1 MPEKPGAKNSTKLDR
16 CSIGMLQRMCAGV
29 QRHISENCAVLD
41 RASAP
46 PLAYTKLLH
55 ECLLRRGGIANP
67 FDIRKCDYH
76 SRFSGTDNVLQC
88 LLGIDSIS
96 ESRQEGGPSFR
107 VG

>member
-16 CSIGMLQRMCAGV
+16 CSIGMLQQMCAKV
-29 QRHISENCAVLD
+29 QRHIFENCTVLD

-46 PLAYTKLLH
+46 PLDYTQLLH
-55 ECLLRRGGIANP
+55 EYLLRCGGIANP

-76 SRFSGTDNVLQC
+76 PSFSGTDNVLQC

-96 ESRQEGGPSFR
+96 ETRQEGGPSVR